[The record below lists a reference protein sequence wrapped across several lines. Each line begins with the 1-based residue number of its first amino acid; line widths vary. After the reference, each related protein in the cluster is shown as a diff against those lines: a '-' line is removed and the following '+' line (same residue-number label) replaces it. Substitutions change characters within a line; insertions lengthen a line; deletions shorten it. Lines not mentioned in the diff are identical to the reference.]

1 MNINKMCLTVITLKL
16 VWEITIC
23 FQTCNLLTTTNYY
36 QCSDQTEKKKKL
48 KRAFLLLSKIVNN
61 YLQDNIRVMSIH
73 QCGVGV
79 NILQLMHI

>member
-16 VWEITIC
+16 VWVIKIC

-48 KRAFLLLSKIVNN
+48 KTCFFIVK
-61 YLQDNIRVMSIH
+61 
-73 QCGVGV
+73 
-79 NILQLMHI
+79 